1 MSLEP
6 MNPRLDRAAA
16 RLFAE
21 LDQRQDEL
29 LATVSDLVQWPSL
42 LGEEGPAQH
51 YVADHLRASGLETTL
66 WELDPDIRSLPNAG
80 DSGVPFAGRPNVAGT
95 LPGSGGGR
103 SLILNGHIDVV
114 SPEPLEAW
122 TRDPWAAEIVGNRMY
137 GRGAMDMK
145 VGIAINLLLP
155 RLIRELGIE
164 LGGDLSVHSVIE
176 EECTGA
182 GALAAARRF
191 PADAALVTES
201 EQMRFTRACL
211 GVLWFRV
218 AVAGKSWH
226 AMEARAGVNA
236 IVKTVPII
244 QALGVLDDQLNESIH
259 PDWMG
264 VEHPINL
271 NIGVIQGGDWPS
283 TVPGSCEL
291 RCRVSLFPGWT
302 VTEMRRRIESTIARA
317 AQADDWLRD
326 HPPVVSYEGFQSGG
340 SVLPAGSPLIGTVGR
355 WHERVH
361 AAPLPVRVAT
371 SITDDRYYNFAGTPA
386 GCYGASGGNPHGADE
401 WLDLSSVLPT
411 AQVIGGFVLDWCGV
425 TG

>member
-1 MSLEP
+1 MPLESI
-6 MNPRLDRAAA
+6 NPRLDRAAA
-16 RLFAE
+16 ALFAE
-21 LDQRQDEL
+21 LDRREDEL
-29 LATVSDLVQWPSL
+29 LETVSDLVQRPSL
-42 LGEEGPAQH
+42 LGEERPAQH
-51 YVADHLRASGLETTL
+51 YVAEHLRASGLETTV
-66 WELDPDIRSLPNAG
+66 WELDPAIRALPNAG

-95 LPGSGGGR
+95 LPGSGGR

-114 SPEPLEAW
+114 SPEPLDAW
-122 TRDPWAAEIVGNRMY
+122 TRDPWAAEIVGSRMY

-145 VGIAINLLLP
+145 VGIAINLMLP

-191 PADAALVTES
+191 TADAALVTES

-218 AVAGKSWH
+218 SVVGKAWH
-226 AMEARAGVNA
+226 AMEARSGVNA
-236 IVKTVPII
+236 IVKAVPII
-244 QALGVLDDQLNESIH
+244 QALEVLDDELNEWIH
-259 PDWMG
+259 PDWQG
-264 VEHPINL
+264 TDHPINL

-302 VTEMRRRIESTIARA
+302 VTDTRARIESAIAQA
-317 AQADDWLRD
+317 AEADDWLRD
-326 HPPVVSYEGFQSGG
+326 HPPVVSYEGFQSAG
-340 SVLPAGSPLIGTVGR
+340 SVLPAHSPLIETVGR

-361 AAPLPVRVAT
+361 AASLPVRVAT

-401 WLDLSSVLPT
+401 WLDLTSVLPT
-411 AQVIGGFVLDWCGV
+411 AKVIGGFVLDWCGV
-425 TG
+425 SG